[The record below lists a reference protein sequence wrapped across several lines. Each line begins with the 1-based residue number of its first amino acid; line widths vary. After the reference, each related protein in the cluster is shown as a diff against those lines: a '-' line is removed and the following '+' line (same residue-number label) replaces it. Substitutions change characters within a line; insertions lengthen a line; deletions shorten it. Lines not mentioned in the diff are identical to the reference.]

1 MTIRLYLDE
10 DTSDA
15 DLLEALRIRGVA
27 VIAAAPSGRGGQHD
41 DDQLRWAA
49 EQHRVLYSF
58 NRGDFCRIH
67 SALMRAGKSHAG
79 IILAV
84 QQRYS
89 VGEQMRRL
97 LRLIS
102 SLTAEEMRNRI
113 EFLSAWS

>member
-1 MTIRLYLDE
+1 MTIRLY
-10 DTSDA
+10 S
-15 DLLEALRIRGVA
+15 
-27 VIAAAPSGRGGQHD
+27 
-41 DDQLRWAA
+41 
-49 EQHRVLYSF
+49 
-58 NRGDFCRIH
+58 N
-67 SALMRAGKSHAG
+67 LMRAGQSHAG
-79 IILAV
+79 IILAA